1 PRAGTGG
8 GCVATTGV
16 APPGGSPRP
25 PRRYGADLG
34 DNIGPFV
41 DIPAP
46 DMYTDAS
53 TMAWIYD
60 TYDMM
65 HPGRNNLPVVTG
77 KPLDIG
83 GSLGRHE
90 ATARGS
96 FFATPQALA
105 RGAGSGLQGIKSAR
119 VVIQCF
125 GNAGAIAAEIFHQA
139 GARIL
144 AVSDSQ
150 GGIYREQGID
160 PVAAIEHKANKKTL
174 VGLTGT
180 RTITNAELLT
190 LDCDILIPAAL
201 E

>member
-46 DMYTDAS
+46 DMYTDAQ

-77 KPLDIG
+77 KPVDMG
-83 GSLGRHE
+83 GSLGRRE

-96 FFATPQALA
+96 LFATRQALT
-105 RGAGSGLQGIKSAR
+105 RGIVPSLKGLTGAR
-119 VVIQCF
+119 VVIQGF
-125 GNAGAIAAEIFHQA
+125 GNAGAIAAELFHEA
-139 GARIL
+139 GAQII
-144 AVSDSQ
+144 AVSDSR
-150 GGIYREQGID
+150 GGVVAEKGID
-160 PVAAIEHKANKKTL
+160 PAEFIRHKESTGSVVGSPGTKAASNED
-174 VGLTGT
+174 
-180 RTITNAELLT
+180 LLMS
-190 LDCDILIPAAL
+190 DCD
-201 E
+201 